1 MSSENSSGVSTQLFG
16 RFLKI
21 AKFYWI
27 SQERWQLR
35 AGLALLMTLLFIQT
49 AFSVLF
55 NQQTGEFI
63 SALASKDADRFWSSI
78 WRYAAILTAAVPIYS
93 LYYFVR
99 DTIALRWR
107 RWLTHHF
114 MTRYFKQRAYYR
126 LNAMPGVDNPD
137 QRIAED
143 INAFTQQSLLFSMI
157 VLGACIQI
165 IAFAGVLWTISHTLV
180 YFLLVYSVV
189 CTVFT
194 AKVFGKPL
202 IGLNFLQLQREADF
216 RFGLVRVREHAEPIA
231 FYRGEAREMSVL
243 EKIFYGVFTNYQR
256 VLRWQFK
263 LNLFQFTHSF
273 LTLVLPVIIIANDVL
288 NGNLEIGSAVQATG
302 AFAAI
307 LVSLT
312 VIVDHFEGLSRFS
325 AGIERLYSFSEALD
339 SQQLDD
345 QTTSSVSKSTSE
357 SKNSNT
363 SSSSSNSSSTSSKTV
378 SSIITITGEDLCCK
392 DLTIFTPDAEQMLL
406 KDLNLKVPPK
416 QGLMIVGESGTGKS
430 SLLRAIAGLW
440 SRGSGEIIRPVPQSI
455 LFLPQY
461 AYLPLGNLRCQLTYP
476 YTDSKISDQE
486 LLECLERVNLPTLA
500 KRAGGLNAIMD
511 WSKVLSVGEQ
521 QRLSFARALLIKPRY
536 VLLDE
541 STSALDA
548 ANEENLYCQLSDL
561 AVTPV
566 SVSHHHSLLKFHEQV
581 LAMQAD
587 ASWVLQNTKNYR
599 WE

>member
-1 MSSENSSGVSTQLFG
+1 
-16 RFLKI
+16 
-21 AKFYWI
+21 
-27 SQERWQLR
+27 
-35 AGLALLMTLLFIQT
+35 
-49 AFSVLF
+49 
-55 NQQTGEFI
+55 
-63 SALASKDADRFWSSI
+63 
-78 WRYAAILTAAVPIYS
+78 
-93 LYYFVR
+93 
-99 DTIALRWR
+99 
-107 RWLTHHF
+107 
-114 MTRYFKQRAYYR
+114 
-126 LNAMPGVDNPD
+126 
-137 QRIAED
+137 
-143 INAFTQQSLLFSMI
+143 
-157 VLGACIQI
+157 
-165 IAFAGVLWTISHTLV
+165 
-180 YFLLVYSVV
+180 
-189 CTVFT
+189 
-194 AKVFGKPL
+194 
-202 IGLNFLQLQREADF
+202 
-216 RFGLVRVREHAEPIA
+216 
-231 FYRGEAREMSVL
+231 MSVL

-363 SSSSSNSSSTSSKTV
+363 SSSNSSSTSSKTV